1 MQKFECLENIIG
13 VTKDFCQCLHGQI
26 TPEEFE
32 KNAKS
37 NSGLYLDNVEGGLML
52 RNVAQITACKTFYQI
67 QVDAIA
73 NAKNFFSAD
82 ILKELNLKYQV
93 KKTNFLGEI
102 GKVSYTASLA
112 TTKRLQFL
120 KLEPKI
126 DAIVQ
131 LDRLRVFLNKD
142 ITTKVWILRIA
153 EGETD
158 GVMIYENES
167 VTTQNQIITIPF
179 VDGLKLPLSL
189 NGKEQNYYF
198 IYERLDSTLQPRDI
212 KCSCGCSGG
221 DAYDQFLIAK
231 GGEAEFFTELANAT
245 FDVYTHGLSIDVQIK
260 CETGSVICKEYDEN
274 DAIAYLTAYAIM
286 YKAAELVIESVMA
299 SSEVNRITL
308 LNKEH
313 LWGKRNHF
321 KKEYG
326 EKIAYLSENIEV
338 SSSNCFICRDTGMQL
353 GNLLN

>member
-13 VTKDFCQCLHGQI
+13 VTKEFCQCLHGQVS
-26 TPEEFE
+26 PEEFE

-102 GKVSYTASLA
+102 GKASFVSSLS

-120 KLEPKI
+120 KLTPKN
-126 DAIVQ
+126 DAILQ

-153 EGETD
+153 EGESDAT
-158 GVMIYENES
+158 MIYENEEVS
-167 VTTQNQIITIPF
+167 TQNQIITISF
-179 VDGLKLPLSL
+179 TEALKLPLNL
-189 NGKEQNYYF
+189 EGKEQSYYF
-198 IYERLDSTLQPRDI
+198 VFEKLDAALQPRDI
-212 KCSCGCSGG
+212 KTSCGCSGG
-221 DAYDQFLIAK
+221 DPYGEFLKAT
-231 GGEAEFFTELANAT
+231 GGEVDMFSQLAAANY
-245 FDVYTHGLSIDVQIK
+245 DPYTHGFSIDVKIK
-260 CETGSVICKEYDEN
+260 CETGAVICKEYDEN

-299 SSEVNRITL
+299 SNEVNRITL
-308 LNKEH
+308 LNREH
-313 LWGKRNHF
+313 LWGKRSHF
-321 KKEYG
+321 KKEYT
-326 EKIAYLSENIEV
+326 EKIKYLSENIDV
-338 SSSNCFICRDTGMQL
+338 SSSDCFICRDGLVKM
-353 GNLLN
+353 GNLVN

>member
-26 TPEEFE
+26 AQEEFD
-32 KNAKS
+32 KNAVSK
-37 NSGLYLDNVEGGLML
+37 SGLYLDNVEGGLTL
-52 RNVAQITACKTFYQI
+52 RNVAQITACKTFYQL

-93 KKTNFLGEI
+93 QKTNFLGEI
-102 GKVSYTASLA
+102 GKVSFTSSLN

-120 KLEPKI
+120 KLSPKN
-126 DAIVQ
+126 DAVIQ
-131 LDRLRVFLNKD
+131 LDRIRIFLNKD

-153 EGETD
+153 EGQTEA
-158 GVMIYENES
+158 VMIYENEN
-167 VTTQNQIITIPF
+167 VTTQNQTIIIPF
-179 VDGLKLPLSL
+179 NEALKLPLNL
-189 NGKEQNYYF
+189 DGKAQNYYF
-198 IYERLDSTLQPRDI
+198 VYERLDSTLQPRDI
-212 KCSCGCSGG
+212 RCSCGCSGG
-221 DAYDQFLIAK
+221 DAYSQFLAAS
-231 GGEAEFFTELANAT
+231 GGEVELFSDFVNAG
-245 FDVYTHGLSIDVQIK
+245 FDGYTHGFSLDVAIR
-260 CETGSVICKEYDEN
+260 CETGAVICKEYDEN

-286 YKAAELVIESVMA
+286 YKAGELVIESVMA

-321 KKEYG
+321 KKEYND
-326 EKIAYLSENIEV
+326 KIKYLSENIDV
-338 SSSNCFICRDTGMQL
+338 SSSDCFICRENGIQM